1 MMETLAI
8 GVVVVYLV
16 IKLWKFVSWLVM
28 MGVIAL
34 VIYLQFLT

>member
-8 GVVVVYLV
+8 GVIVVYVV

-28 MGVIAL
+28 LGLIGL

>member
-1 MMETLAI
+1 MEAI
-8 GVVVVYLV
+8 AVGLVVLYIV

-28 MGVIAL
+28 LGLIAL